1 MSKSI
6 RTMMCV
12 AVSLLLLSAMTMS
25 QTAAKNSEKDKAQ
38 PQQHS
43 RLSKAAF
50 WRHHSNDSKNA
61 KNAQVKPAS
70 ANQTKAKAAQV
81 KPVAAKQVA
90 TNKPSKPA
98 QPAASKPAGKK
109 APVAKKAKLQ
119 PAQESNTA
127 PLKH

>member
-6 RTMMCV
+6 RTMMYV
-12 AVSLLLLSAMTMS
+12 AVSLLLFSVMTMA
-25 QTAAKNSEKDKAQ
+25 QTAAKNSDKDKTQ

-50 WRHHSNDSKNA
+50 WRHHSNASKGASNA
-61 KNAQVKPAS
+61 KVTPAS
-70 ANQTKAKAAQV
+70 ANQTKAKTAQV

-98 QPAASKPAGKK
+98 QPAASKPATKK
-109 APVAKKAKLQ
+109 APATSKVKSQ